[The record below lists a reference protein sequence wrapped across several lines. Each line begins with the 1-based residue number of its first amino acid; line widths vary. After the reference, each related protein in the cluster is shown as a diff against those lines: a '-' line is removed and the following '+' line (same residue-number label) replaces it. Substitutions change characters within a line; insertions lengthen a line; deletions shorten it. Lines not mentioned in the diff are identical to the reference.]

1 MINQI
6 TKAINFLDLI
16 NIFMKD
22 RIKKT
27 VSRIKQ
33 SDRNLMILKK
43 EKIVIQNPQM
53 IMYSKIISKY
63 QIEKSNKIRKNNK
76 TKKKSNLKISKI
88 KGIEANNK
96 ILKIDKIIN
105 RKNKNKGLIHK
116 TYNRTYS

>member
-43 EKIVIQNPQM
+43 EKIVIRNPQT

-96 ILKIDKIIN
+96 ILKIDEIIN

>member
-33 SDRNLMILKK
+33 SDRNLTIIKK

-53 IMYSKIISKY
+53 IMCFKIISKY

-88 KGIEANNK
+88 KGIKVNNK

-105 RKNKNKGLIHK
+105 RKNKNKDLIHK
-116 TYNRTYS
+116 TYNKTYS

>member
-1 MINQI
+1 MNQI

-43 EKIVIQNPQM
+43 EKIVIRNPQT

-76 TKKKSNLKISKI
+76 IKKKSNLKISKI

-96 ILKIDKIIN
+96 ILKIDEIIN